1 MELKTKFVPGETLT
15 TTRYIPPL
23 PKGSTVTLI
32 RIEERDE
39 QMEYLIVGHRSTTGR
54 SLVELWVTERDL
66 KYRLIV

>member
-1 MELKTKFVPGETLT
+1 MEPKTKFVPGETLT

-23 PKGSTVTLI
+23 PKGSTVTLM
-32 RIEERDE
+32 RVEERDE
-39 QMEYLIVGHRSTTGR
+39 QLEYLIVGHRNTTGR

>member
-32 RIEERDE
+32 RIEEREE
-39 QMEYLIVGHRSTTGR
+39 QMEFLIVGHRNTGR

-66 KYRLIV
+66 KNRLIV

>member
-1 MELKTKFVPGETLT
+1 MELKAKFVPGETLT

-32 RIEERDE
+32 RIEEREE
-39 QMEYLIVGHRSTTGR
+39 QMEFLIVGHRNTGR

-66 KYRLIV
+66 KNRLIV